1 MYVRSMAIASELD
14 VVLPLVE
21 DGANAWTVAANAAI
35 MNPTFMRRWM
45 VVTMMRM
52 TLLRGDQVRHFYI
65 RRNSYIPLSLID
77 LSKLNNNDHLG
88 RRRSAH

>member
-45 VVTMMRM
+45 VVT
-52 TLLRGDQVRHFYI
+52 
-65 RRNSYIPLSLID
+65 
-77 LSKLNNNDHLG
+77 
-88 RRRSAH
+88 